1 MCSPT
6 SRSPVV
12 QAVACLPGPSS
23 ITDEIEATCYIYYI
37 FGEDTKGYTLKILE
51 ASHSA
56 AGSKIEAD

>member
-1 MCSPT
+1 
-6 SRSPVV
+6 VV